1 MTQSSVFFSVKFS
14 SSPEVEMG
22 SRFFGISCISPE
34 DLLLFSFFF
43 LNAGM
48 MLMIFSLT
56 GLLQFVMTEVFAGIN
71 HRLSEVYGN
80 IELPNQDS
88 KAR

>member
-1 MTQSSVFFSVKFS
+1 MTQSLS
-14 SSPEVEMG
+14 SSPEVEIKGG
-22 SRFFGISCISPE
+22 SRFFGICWDDANDFSPV
-34 DLLLFSFFF
+34 
-43 LNAGM
+43 
-48 MLMIFSLT
+48 
-56 GLLQFVMTEVFAGIN
+56 LLQFVMTEVFAGIN

>member
-1 MTQSSVFFSVKFS
+1 
-14 SSPEVEMG
+14 
-22 SRFFGISCISPE
+22 
-34 DLLLFSFFF
+34 
-43 LNAGM
+43 
-48 MLMIFSLT
+48 MIFSLT

-80 IELPNQDS
+80 IELPSQDS

>member
-34 DLLLFSFFF
+34 DLLLLFSFFF
-43 LNAGM
+43 
-48 MLMIFSLT
+48 
-56 GLLQFVMTEVFAGIN
+56 
-71 HRLSEVYGN
+71 
-80 IELPNQDS
+80 
-88 KAR
+88 